1 MPRPIRHTLASALAL
16 GLAVSPLAAQENPV
30 TPFSS
35 LGDLSESAWES
46 LEFPDIDQ
54 HSQYQLVSQDGQ
66 QVVLATSSGS
76 ASGLIHRVA
85 LEPGDSLIL
94 RWRWK
99 VANVLEKG
107 DARRKSG
114 DDYPA
119 RIYVAFEFEP
129 DKAGWF
135 ERAKRK
141 TVSALFGEELPGRA
155 LSYIWANRLPRGET
169 IANPFT
175 DDTMMIAVNSGQDQL
190 GQWVTVERDITADYR
205 RAFGDEPPALIGVAI
220 MTDTDNTGG
229 TARAWYGDIS
239 LEQTPTPDR

>member
-1 MPRPIRHTLASALAL
+1 MTHHARHTLAFVLAL
-16 GLAVSPLAAQENPV
+16 GLAGSPLMARENLV
-30 TPFSS
+30 TPFSG
-35 LGDLSESAWES
+35 LTNLPGSAWES

-54 HSQYQLVSQDGQ
+54 HSQYQLVQQDGQ
-66 QVVLATSSGS
+66 QVVLATSSDS

-85 LEPGDSLIL
+85 VEPGDSLIL

-99 VANVLEKG
+99 VANVLEEG

-129 DKAGWF
+129 DKASWF

-141 TVSALFGEELPGRA
+141 TVSALFGEELPGKA
-155 LSYIWANRLPRGET
+155 LNYIWANRLPQGDM

-175 DDTMMIAVNSGQDQL
+175 GDTMMIAVNSGQDQL
-190 GQWVTVERDITADYR
+190 GQWVTVERDIVADYR
-205 RAFGDEPPALIGVAI
+205 RAFGDDPPELTGVAI

-229 TARAWYGDIS
+229 TARAWYGDIT
-239 LEQTPTPDR
+239 LLTPDK